1 MTNSEVAYFGTD
13 IMRVCKTKKMGSY
26 FFKIVLKNNFFSV
39 ILIFKNYN

>member
-1 MTNSEVAYFGTD
+1 MTNSKVDYFGTD

-26 FFKIVLKNNFFSV
+26 FLKIVLVSV